1 MSANA
6 QEALERELVRVILA
20 LGAPAGAAIV
30 LQRPNDPS
38 FGDWTTN
45 LAMTLAKPLGKKPRD
60 IATSIVDTMDLAA
73 AGVAKAEIA
82 GPGFINFRLDPGT
95 QAAGLL
101 PIVNL
106 ADAFGRSATG
116 TGERVVVEFVSA
128 NPTGPLHV
136 GHGRQAALGD
146 AIATLLEWTGW
157 TVSREFY
164 YNDGGGQIENLARSV
179 WVRVAQRVGIDARIP
194 EGGYQGEYINDIV
207 GDVASDILAERG
219 NELIRATLAE
229 GAAAIAAG
237 RRPHDGQLHDRLRAA
252 AVKALRREQDLDMQA
267 FGVKF
272 DTYYLESSLY
282 TGGEVDRTVTQLK
295 KAGHTF
301 EEGGA
306 LFLRTTDFGDDKD
319 RVMRKSPEKGG
330 EYTYFLPDVAYHV
343 TKWERGFTRAI
354 NVQGADH
361 HSTVTRVR
369 AGLQALEMGIP
380 AGYPDYVLHQ
390 MVTVMKGGEE
400 VKISKRA
407 GSYVTVRDL
416 IDWVGRDAVRYF
428 FLMRKGDSQLVF
440 DVDLARQQS
449 DENPVYYIQ
458 MAHARVCNIFRVGN
472 VDRASLRATAA
483 DVAALTEPEEQ
494 LLVKALLDFPALVA
508 GAAEALEPHRVATW
522 LLDTARLV
530 HTWYHKHHVLGEP
543 EPIMRAR
550 LVLARSAQVGLR
562 NGLAILGI
570 SAPERM

>member
-1 MSANA
+1 MSADA
-6 QEALERELVRVILA
+6 QQALEREVARAITA
-20 LGAPAGAAIV
+20 LGAPAGAPVV

-45 LAMTLAKPLGKKPRD
+45 VAMTLAKPLARKPRD
-60 IATSIVDTMDLAA
+60 IATAIIEAMDLAE

-95 QAAGLL
+95 QASGLVPL
-101 PIVNL
+101 VN
-106 ADAFGRSATG
+106 APDDFGRSAAGAG
-116 TGERVVVEFVSA
+116 TRVNVEFVSA

-157 TVSREFY
+157 SVSREFY
-164 YNDGGGQIENLARSV
+164 YNDGGGQIENLAKSV
-179 WVRVAQRVGIDARIP
+179 WVRIAQRVGIDAKIP
-194 EGGYQGEYINDIV
+194 EGGYNGEYINDIAS
-207 GDVASDILAERG
+207 DVASDILADRG
-219 NELIRATLAE
+219 NEIILGRVAE
-229 GAAAIAAG
+229 GAEAIAAG
-237 RRPHDGQLHDRLRAA
+237 RRPRDGQLLDRLRAE
-252 AVKALRREQDLDMQA
+252 AVKALRREQDLDLQA

-282 TGGEVDRTVTQLK
+282 SGGEVEKTVAQLTR
-295 KAGHTF
+295 AGHTF
-301 EEGGA
+301 EEDGA

-319 RVMRKSPEKGG
+319 RVMKKSQAKGG
-330 EYTYFLPDVAYHV
+330 DYTYFLPDVAYHV

-380 AGYPDYVLHQ
+380 KGYPDYVLHQ
-390 MVTVMKGGEE
+390 MVTVMKDGEE

-428 FLMRKGDSQLVF
+428 FLMRKGDSQLIF
-440 DVDLARQQS
+440 DVDLARQQNE
-449 DENPVYYIQ
+449 ENPVYYIQ

-472 VDRASLRATAA
+472 VDRETLRATAA
-483 DVAALTEPEEQ
+483 DVAALVEPEEQ
-494 LLVKALLDFPALVA
+494 LLIKALLDFPALVA

-543 EPIMRAR
+543 EPILRAR
-550 LVLARSAQVGLR
+550 LVLARASQVALR
-562 NGLAILGI
+562 NGLAMLGI